1 MAFNRELH
9 EQLKVIARQIS
20 KLKNNLAKTDYKAI
34 KYAEGE
40 LTATEY
46 AETLAQR
53 REWRAEINALQ
64 AQIKELMTQK
74 QTQG

>member
-1 MAFNRELH
+1 MAFNKELRE
-9 EQLKVIARQIS
+9 QIKVISKQIS
-20 KLKNNLAKTDYKAI
+20 RLRNNLAKTDYKAI

-40 LTATEY
+40 LTDTEY

-64 AQIKELMTQK
+64 VQIKELMATSRV
-74 QTQG
+74 